1 MNLITMESIE
11 MDDQLNVKA
20 FLKRRGVVVM
30 IGMMMYLLIVLFH
43 LYKI

>member
-1 MNLITMESIE
+1 MESIR
-11 MDDQLNVKA
+11 MYNQFDFNA

-30 IGMMMYLLIVLFH
+30 IGMIMYLLIVLFH